1 MIEKTLWALSNTL
14 SIKRDHLFE
23 IYKTIESRIPFKKK
37 YNKIM
42 FQELISKLLKELT
55 LVLEEWSQQIT
66 HVVKNLKEE
75 KMSKYFE
82 IGSLFLGKYKITG
95 ITSYRANCKQKQGS
109 MTFLSQT
116 NTNQNFG
123 GLDNKEASSQKSITS
138 DDQSESHDLE
148 EDKNS
153 TDYKYAISNKENMLN
168 HLHVYNLEY
177 SYRIKTV
184 DMFDINEKQKSFDIF
199 ILDDWKF
206 EEYFLFS
213 NIWRETLLLHTM
225 SDDQVLEVTDFGQL
239 PGDIIFR
246 ETEDFHLYTLEDYLQ
261 EMFDQRENED
271 SINEAKIN
279 EDTISE
285 DEKIDVENETIFQR
299 KSTFM
304 KEYTAIEIIMKVI
317 NLIEILHSKSIIH
330 TNINPGEIFFRTV
343 GDLDTLW
350 FNSLYH
356 WSWDA
361 KKILRK

>member
-37 YNKIM
+37 YNETM

-55 LVLEEWSQQIT
+55 LVLEECSQQIT

-82 IGSLFLGKYKITG
+82 VGSLFLGKYKIAG
-95 ITSYRANCKQKQGS
+95 ITSYRANWRQKQGS

-116 NTNQNFG
+116 NTNLNFG
-123 GLDNKEASSQKSITS
+123 GPENKEASIQKSITS
-138 DDQSESHDLE
+138 DDQSESHDLDA
-148 EDKNS
+148 DKNS
-153 TDYKYAISNKENMLN
+153 SEYKYAISNKENMLN

-177 SYRIKTV
+177 SYRIKTI
-184 DMFDINEKQKSFDIF
+184 DMFDINEKQRSFDIF

-213 NIWRETLLLHTM
+213 NIWRETLLLHTLNE
-225 SDDQVLEVTDFGQL
+225 DQVLEVTDFGQL

-261 EMFDQRENED
+261 EMFDQKENED
-271 SINEAKIN
+271 SINEEAKIN
-279 EDTISE
+279 DDTISE
-285 DEKIDVENETIFQR
+285 EAKIDPESETIFQR
-299 KSTFM
+299 KATSMTEHM
-304 KEYTAIEIIMKVI
+304 AIE
-317 NLIEILHSKSIIH
+317 L
-330 TNINPGEIFFRTV
+330 
-343 GDLDTLW
+343 LW
-350 FNSLYH
+350 KLCNSQ
-356 WSWDA
+356 
-361 KKILRK
+361 KK